1 MADQTNQPF
10 HDAART
16 LVGAVEDVIDRFAAF
31 AEACGSEGSV
41 LDGSSWS
48 TLMTGESSTGSGS
61 ALSSRAH
68 VGSSPSPRLR
78 MTPPNSNPGPDLRD
92 VPSCPLGL
100 WPKEAS
106 RIRRIR
112 PEPAVTAS
120 TWQGTMGQ
128 PVIRKVVSIPPLL
141 AS

>member
-68 VGSSPSPRLR
+68 VGSPPSPRLR
-78 MTPPNSNPGPDLRD
+78 MTPQNTNPGPDLRD
-92 VPSCPLGL
+92 VPACPLGL

-112 PEPAVTAS
+112 PDLQLRLALGKEQ
-120 TWQGTMGQ
+120 W
-128 PVIRKVVSIPPLL
+128 VSL
-141 AS
+141 SSGK